1 MRKTILLLLLIMSL
15 FVVLLTL
22 AVNSKSMGDIER
34 RNDNLGSSEKSQYE
48 DATSIEVV
56 IPSVDEVREN
66 GYPTNDAGM
75 TYGPDI
81 KENTDPE
88 SEPDLILVCNEDG
101 LQGYIRATDIKEGAQ
116 SLEEAIHWKKRSYI
130 IPMYLHDG
138 ETVIGEYRI
147 ED

>member
-1 MRKTILLLLLIMSL
+1 MKKTMLFLLPVMFL

-22 AVNSKSMGDIER
+22 TVNSKSVGDIER
-34 RNDNLGSSEKSQYE
+34 RNDNLSSSEKSQYE
-48 DATSIEVV
+48 DTTSLEVD

-116 SLEEAIHWKKRSYI
+116 SLEEAMHWKKRSYV
-130 IPMYLHDG
+130 IPMYLHNG